1 VAGNE
6 ASASIS
12 VKVDLS
18 PPVLNTSFTG
28 TSGSG
33 SWYTSGGNAIGNASD
48 GVSGVVLQEYRVD
61 GGSWQTGS
69 TAAVSG
75 DGTHTVEWHT
85 EDDAGL
91 KTNYTQTVRIDTA
104 PPSSTFIQ
112 PGEGS
117 TSTVTGTFE
126 MSGTSSDTTSGVRAT
141 DRAGNLESTARITVI
156 VQNAPPTK
164 TPTPLPPTPIEKVF
178 RPKVTEQPLQIAM
191 APASIEGEA
200 PQRKLT
206 PQEQKA
212 IVMQPE
218 ILTWPLGVSVSVAIF
233 LGASSLLDRRPRAW
247 KRLGDI
253 RRESMWADEARKQ
266 SEGTE

>member
-1 VAGNE
+1 
-6 ASASIS
+6 
-12 VKVDLS
+12 
-18 PPVLNTSFTG
+18 
-28 TSGSG
+28 
-33 SWYTSGGNAIGNASD
+33 
-48 GVSGVVLQEYRVD
+48 VVLQEYRVD

-69 TAAVSG
+69 TTVVSG

-85 EDDAGL
+85 EDYAGL
-91 KTNYTQTVRIDTA
+91 ETNYTQTVPIDSA

-117 TSTVTGTFE
+117 TSTAAGTFE
-126 MSGTSSDTTSGVRAT
+126 MSGASSDATSGVGGTEISLDGGDSWNSLSSGSGLWSYSWDTRTIPNGTYTVLVRAT

-164 TPTPLPPTPIEKVF
+164 TPTPLPPTPIEKIF
-178 RPKVTEQPLQIAM
+178 GPKATKQPLQVAM

-200 PQRKLT
+200 PQRKLP
-206 PQEQKA
+206 PQEPKA
-212 IVMQPE
+212 IVMRPE

-253 RRESMWADEARKQ
+253 RRESMWAEEARRQ
-266 SEGTE
+266 SEGSE